1 MALEVDTEQLI
12 IIAQPH
18 WVQRARNTLLSTKT
32 LGRRECQADRL
43 SESGLDCLRHS

>member
-18 WVQRARNTLLSTKT
+18 WVQRARNTLLSTKR
-32 LGRRECQADRL
+32 LGVVSVRQI
-43 SESGLDCLRHS
+43 G